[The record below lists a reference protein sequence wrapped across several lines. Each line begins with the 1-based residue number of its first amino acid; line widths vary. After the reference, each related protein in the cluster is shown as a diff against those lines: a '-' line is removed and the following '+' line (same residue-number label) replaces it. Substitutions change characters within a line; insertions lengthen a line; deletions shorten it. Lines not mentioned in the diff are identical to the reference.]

1 VKVLSAAEKLL
12 LLKLP
17 LLVIIVFE
25 YIKKYKYLADEYQ
38 AETAYCKN
46 LFLVQYF
53 TLGY

>member
-1 VKVLSAAEKLL
+1 VKGLSAAEKLL

-25 YIKKYKYLADEYQ
+25 YVKKYLDDVYQ

-53 TLGY
+53 SLGY